1 MKQLIV
7 LGNGFDLACE
17 LKSSYGDFFLARFNE
32 LFCTKGEK
40 FNSLEEMG
48 GVLDKK
54 RKDILLDICS
64 TRNNINALTGSVHD
78 CDYFKKYHEKWD
90 NNAQLNRWDIIF
102 LFAQFCIEQSID
114 AYEWQD
120 VETIIFEVISIALK
134 SNYNSKIKYK
144 RDLILGTKSWKGEEL
159 FKKLIY
165 DISYVGK
172 NTSEEIATELL
183 EELKKFET
191 NFSNFISKQVNLD
204 NSKQGYVSNAVD
216 LYEKISKYSKSKAHL
231 SGDKVD
237 VLSFNYS
244 LDEKFVDIIDQEID
258 DKRLNSWSNIHG
270 IAHSKKTP
278 YYPAPI
284 FGIDNHG
291 ILDQNDL
298 RILFTKPYRIIDED
312 INSARS
318 AEGYED
324 TDLISIYGHSLSE
337 ADYSYFETLFDEN
350 KLYYSKCKI
359 EYYYYPG
366 INESEKILK
375 RREAITRI
383 YNLLTNYGKT
393 LSDTHGSSIV
403 NKLNLENRISVI
415 PTNN

>member
-1 MKQLIV
+1 MKHLIV
-7 LGNGFDLACE
+7 LGNGFDLACN

-32 LFCTKGEK
+32 LFCNKEEK
-40 FNSLEEMG
+40 SNSLDEIAD
-48 GVLDKK
+48 VLDEK
-54 RKDILLDICS
+54 RKYIVHYIDYTKS
-64 TRNNINALTGSVHD
+64 TLNAYTNTDTD
-78 CDYFKKYHEKWD
+78 CDYFKQISNKYFK
-90 NNAQLNRWDIIF
+90 NILLNRWDIIF
-102 LFAQFCIEQSID
+102 LFAQLCIGQNVKS
-114 AYEWQD
+114 YEWQD
-120 VETIIFEVISIALK
+120 VETIIFEVISIALNIDYK
-134 SNYNSKIKYK
+134 SKISYK
-144 RDLILGTKSWKGEEL
+144 KKLDFDANTWHGEEL
-159 FKKLIY
+159 FKKIIY
-165 DISYVGK
+165 YISYVGK
-172 NTSEEIATELL
+172 NTPEEIATELL
-183 EELKKFET
+183 AELKKFEAE
-191 NFSNFISKQVNLD
+191 FSNFIAKQVNLD

-216 LYEKISKYSKSKAHL
+216 LYKKISKYSKNKAYS

-244 LDEKFVDIIDQEID
+244 LDEKFVNIMDQEID

-270 IAHSKKTP
+270 IAHPNKSP

-284 FGIDNHG
+284 FGIDNHE

-298 RILFTKPYRIIDED
+298 RILFTKSYRIIDED
-312 INSARS
+312 INNVRS

-350 KLYYSKCKI
+350 RLYYSKCKI

-366 INESEKILK
+366 DKESEKILK
-375 RREAITRI
+375 RREAITRV

-393 LSDTHGSSIV
+393 LGDTHGSSIV

-415 PTNN
+415 PTDK